1 MVESP
6 KSVRS
11 QSPPPQVLRVINP
24 PLRMLISSRL
34 GGVVGSLGV
43 LRFRGR
49 VSGRE
54 YEVPVGIH
62 RVDGVPTVFTDAGWR
77 LNFRGGAP
85 VTVVNGGK
93 TQQGTGELL
102 EAPEQVGPALR
113 AALSS
118 VRNPRQLG
126 LYVEKGTQPTDEEL
140 AEVRSMIRLKLD
152 DGSPDTG
159 SSSGQAPNPT

>member
-1 MVESP
+1 
-6 KSVRS
+6 
-11 QSPPPQVLRVINP
+11 VLRVINP
-24 PLRMLISSRL
+24 PLRLLISSRF

-62 RVDGVPTVFTDAGWR
+62 RVDGVPTVFTDARWK

-85 VTVVNGGK
+85 VTLVNDGK
-93 TQQGTGELL
+93 ARQGTGELFD
-102 EAPEQVGPALR
+102 APEQVGPALR
-113 AALSS
+113 AALGT

-140 AEVRSMIRLKLD
+140 AGVRSMIRLKLD
-152 DGSPDTG
+152 DGSPG
-159 SSSGQAPNPT
+159 SGGSPGPGPNPT